1 MARHFDGTITIEQAD
16 EEAAKG
22 ERYREAAEQWIAD
35 NPKAWDYIVSQALA
49 SAAMHRRFG
58 MKALC
63 EHVRWHMEVENG
75 DAEFKLNNNYT
86 SAFTRILIEQHP
98 EVAPY
103 VKTRS
108 AAVDLCA

>member
-1 MARHFDGTITIEQAD
+1 MRYYDGGDAEQMALFDAS
-16 EEAAKG
+16 KG
-22 ERYREAAEQWIAD
+22 ERFREQAESWIEA
-35 NPKAWDYIVSQALA
+35 NPKAWAYIVSQATLSA
-49 SAAMHRRFG
+49 SMGRSFG

-63 EHVRWHMEVENG
+63 EHVRWHMEVSERQEG
-75 DAEFKLNNNYT
+75 FKLNNNYT
-86 SAFTRILIEQHP
+86 SAFTRILCEQHP